1 MSTATISYRNDLQGL
16 RAIAVIAVLLFH
28 IWPDHFKGGFI
39 GVDVFFVISGFLITS
54 LLVAE
59 IEKTGHLDLSNFWS
73 RRLRRLLPAATLVLL
88 VSLWACLKWL
98 PETEWLNTAKQ
109 VFASGLYFQNW
120 MLVAQSVDY
129 MAREASAT
137 VAQHYWS
144 LSIEEQF
151 YFAWPLI
158 VFICGAIS
166 RKSGRAIRPTAAVF
180 SIILLLVSL
189 FFSAAVLRN
198 TPQGYFTTTTRAWE
212 LALGA
217 TLAILWPYF
226 KFGGGLRIGLSW
238 AGFIMVIASVFMVKQ
253 GGDFPGYVA
262 LLPTMGA
269 VFLILGNEM
278 RGAAA
283 TLLGKQPLRFIGDIS
298 YAIYLWHWPLIVV
311 AKYIP
316 QLAKVPSWQVN
327 TGIIVATLV
336 LSVLTKFLVEDPF
349 RNGFLA
355 FFIKTDRKRFVI
367 GSFAT
372 AFVLIFAGSG
382 ITAFVWAKED
392 KAWHALKAK
401 EKATIHPK
409 ADYPGAAA
417 MDPVAPAPVPANMPV
432 IPNPVIAEHDMDGK
446 HAHCMGLTGSMQIRQ
461 CEFGVRNGP
470 KTIILAG
477 DSHAMQFGTAIEK
490 VAKLHG
496 WRFVM
501 FVKPACPFGDFS
513 VYTEGW
519 ERGECWHFRKEV
531 LRRVLEIKPDLLLVA
546 SARAGLFG
554 QISAAEKQIN
564 GFKSYL
570 QKYVDG
576 GIRMGIIRDNPALR
590 ISAPGC
596 VLSYGKDHKLCNSD
610 RKLVI
615 ENLKDYLV
623 NVSAMLPEAT
633 LVDLTHLY
641 CSKDICPAVIGNIL
655 VYRDSHHIT
664 DAYGK
669 TMAPYFDQVIRKLL
683 LKPAPT
689 PVVAAAPPEAPKK

>member
-1 MSTATISYRNDLQGL
+1 MSASIISYRNDLQGL

-59 IEKTGHLDLSNFWS
+59 IEKTGHLDLGNFWS

-88 VSLWACLKWL
+88 VSLWASLKWL

-158 VFICGAIS
+158 VFLCASIS
-166 RKSGRAIRPTAAVF
+166 RKSGRAIRPTAATF
-180 SIILLLVSL
+180 SIILLLISL
-189 FFSAAVLRN
+189 VFSVFVLRN
-198 TPQGYFTTTTRAWE
+198 TPQGYFTTTTRLWE

-217 TLAILWPYF
+217 TLAILWPYLNLATA
-226 KFGGGLRIGLSW
+226 LRIGLSW
-238 AGFIMVIASVFMVKQ
+238 VGFTMVIASVFVVKQ
-253 GGDFPGYVA
+253 GGDFPGYIA

-269 VFLILGNEM
+269 VFLILGNEA

-283 TLLGKQPLRFIGDIS
+283 TLLGMQPLRFIGDIS

-311 AKYIP
+311 AKHIP
-316 QLAKVPSWQVN
+316 QLMKVPAWQVN

-336 LSVLTKFLVEDPF
+336 LSVLTKFLIEDPF
-349 RNGFLA
+349 RSGFLA
-355 FFIKTDRKRFVI
+355 FFKSNRRRFVQ
-367 GSFAT
+367 GSLAT
-372 AFVLIFAGSG
+372 ALVLIFAGSG
-382 ITAFVWAKED
+382 ITAFVWVKED
-392 KAWHALKAK
+392 KAWNELKAK

-409 ADYPGAAA
+409 SEYPGAAA
-417 MDPVAPAPVPANMPV
+417 MDPVSPAPVPTGMPI

-470 KTIILAG
+470 KTIVLAG

-513 VYTEGW
+513 VYDEGY

-531 LRRVLEIKPDLLLVA
+531 LRRVLEIKPDLLLVG

-554 QISAAEKQIN
+554 QISSSEKQIS
-564 GFKSYL
+564 GFKTYL
-570 QKYVDG
+570 QKYIDG
-576 GIRMGIIRDNPALR
+576 GIRMALIRDNPSLR

-596 VLSYGKDHKLCNSD
+596 VLAYGKDHNLCNSQ

-615 ENLKDYLV
+615 DTLKDYLV
-623 NVSAMLPEAT
+623 NVSEMLPEAS
-633 LVDLTHLY
+633 LVDMTHLY
-641 CSKDICPAVIGNIL
+641 CNKDICPAVIGNIL

-669 TMAPYFDQVIRKLL
+669 TMAPYFDKAIKKLL

-689 PVVAAAPPEAPKK
+689 PVLAAATPEPQKK

>member
-1 MSTATISYRNDLQGL
+1 MSTSTISYRNDLQGL

-28 IWPDHFKGGFI
+28 IWPDSFKGGFI

-59 IEKTGHLDLSNFWS
+59 IEKTGQLDLGNFWS
-73 RRLRRLLPAATLVLL
+73 RRLRRLLPASTLVLL

-98 PETEWLNTAKQ
+98 PETEWLNTTKQ

-120 MLVAQSVDY
+120 MLISQAVDY
-129 MAREASAT
+129 MAREANAT

-158 VFICGAIS
+158 VFMCAAIS
-166 RKSGRAIRPTAAVF
+166 RKTGRGIRATSAIF
-180 SIILLLVSL
+180 SIILLAGSL
-189 FFSAAVLRN
+189 FISIFVLRN
-198 TPQGYFTTTTRAWE
+198 TPQGYFATTTRAWE

-217 TLAILWPYF
+217 TLAILWPYLNLANA
-226 KFGGGLRIGLSW
+226 LRITLSW
-238 AGFIMVIASVFMVKQ
+238 AGLIMVIASVFVVKQ
-253 GGDFPGYVA
+253 GGDFPGFIA

-269 VFLILGNEM
+269 VFLILGNEA
-278 RGAAA
+278 RFAAA
-283 TLLGKQPLRFIGDIS
+283 TLLGMQPLRFVGDIS

-311 AKYIP
+311 SKYIP
-316 QLAKVPSWQVN
+316 QLQKWPQWQLA
-327 TGIIVATLV
+327 TAIIGVTFL
-336 LSVLTKFLVEDPF
+336 LSVLTKFIIEDPF

-355 FFIKTDRKRFVI
+355 FFIKTNRRRFVQ
-367 GSFAT
+367 GSLAT
-372 AFVLIFAGSG
+372 AFVLIAAGTG
-382 ITAFVWAKED
+382 ISAFTWIKEQ
-392 KAWHALKAK
+392 KAWDALKAK

-409 ADYPGAAA
+409 SEYPGAAA
-417 MDPVAPAPVPANMPV
+417 FDPVAPAPVPANMPV

-501 FVKPACPFGDFS
+501 MVKPACPFGDFS
-513 VYTEGW
+513 VYTEGY

-531 LRRVLEIKPDLLLVA
+531 LRRTLEIKPDLLLVA

-554 QISAAEKQIN
+554 QISAAEKQIA

-570 QKYVDG
+570 QKYVDA

-615 ENLKDYLV
+615 DNLKDYLV
-623 NVSAMLPEAT
+623 TVSAMLPET
-633 LVDLTHLY
+633 HLVDLTHLY
-641 CSKDICPAVIGNIL
+641 CNKEICPAVIGNIL

-689 PVVAAAPPEAPKK
+689 PVVAAATPPAAGK